1 MTWTVTSVTVTSVD
15 AKLYDS
21 PFSDYSSHQARNG
34 SKIRMAHA
42 NTLFTPTRTAE
53 ELIPR
58 SVPMP
63 SKEETMRFQLDAGK
77 MTNMIPGAQVD
88 LPKTS
93 LTSKDVPGV
102 PVSPQQTTPTP
113 VPVSTAP
120 SESYHTPR
128 WKGVRARTG
137 YMSDRKTERYHTPRW
152 RGVRARTGYMS
163 DRKTERFEKK
173 GKTALIIVLII
184 LVVLAIA
191 GVLIWKFWWMPKHQ
205 KKEPTTIKEKP
216 RINENDYIAPMVDG
230 AYLFGG
236 KKAVKAKKCS
246 CGKCPDCLKQKA
258 KKCSC
263 GKCPSCLRKKAKK
276 AKKSKGKK

>member
-1 MTWTVTSVTVTSVD
+1 MSWEVNSVNVNSVD

-42 NTLFTPTRTAE
+42 NTLFTPDRTAE

-63 SKEETMRFQLDAGK
+63 SKEETLRYQLDAGK
-77 MTNMIPGAQVD
+77 MTNMTPGAQVD

-102 PVSPQQTTPTP
+102 PVSPVPT
-113 VPVSTAP
+113 
-120 SESYHTPR
+120 SESYHTPK
-128 WKGVRARTG
+128 WQGVRARTG
-137 YMSDRKTERYHTPRW
+137 YMTDRKTERYHKPRW
-152 RGVRARTGYMS
+152 QGSRA
-163 DRKTERFEKK
+163 RKTERFEKK
-173 GKTALIIVLII
+173 GTAALIIVLII

-191 GVLIWKFWWMPKHQ
+191 GVLIWKFWWLPKHQ
-205 KKEPTTIKEKP
+205 KKEPTTINEKP

-230 AYLFGG
+230 AYLSGG
-236 KKAVKAKKCS
+236 KKAKKCS
-246 CGKCPDCLKQKA
+246 CGKCPYCLGQ
-258 KKCSC
+258 
-263 GKCPSCLRKKAKK
+263 K
-276 AKKSKGKK
+276 AKKSKSKGKK

>member
-1 MTWTVTSVTVTSVD
+1 MTWVVNSVNVNSVD

-42 NTLFTPTRTAE
+42 NTLFTPVRTAE

-63 SKEETMRFQLDAGK
+63 SKEETLRFQLDAGK

-102 PVSPQQTTPTP
+102 PVSPQPTTPTP
-113 VPVSTAP
+113 VPISTAP
-120 SESYHTPR
+120 SESYHTPK
-128 WKGVRARTG
+128 WQGVRARTG
-137 YMSDRKTERYHTPRW
+137 YMTDRKIERYHKPKW
-152 RGVRARTGYMS
+152 QGSRARTGYMT

-173 GKTALIIVLII
+173 ETTALIIILVI

-191 GVLIWKFWWMPKHQ
+191 GVLIWKFWWLPKHQ
-205 KKEPTTIKEKP
+205 KKEPKYTYDRVTTTIKEKP

-236 KKAVKAKKCS
+236 KKAKKCS
-246 CGKCPDCLKQKA
+246 CGKCPYCLGQKA
-258 KKCSC
+258 KKS
-263 GKCPSCLRKKAKK
+263 
-276 AKKSKGKK
+276 KKSKGKK

>member
-1 MTWTVTSVTVTSVD
+1 MTWVVNSVNVNSVD

-42 NTLFTPTRTAE
+42 NTLFTPVRTAE

-63 SKEETMRFQLDAGK
+63 SKEETLRFQLDAGK

-102 PVSPQQTTPTP
+102 PVSPQPTTPTP
-113 VPVSTAP
+113 VPISTAP
-120 SESYHTPR
+120 SESYHTPK
-128 WKGVRARTG
+128 WQGVRARTG
-137 YMSDRKTERYHTPRW
+137 YMT
-152 RGVRARTGYMS
+152 

-173 GKTALIIVLII
+173 ETTALIIILVI

-191 GVLIWKFWWMPKHQ
+191 GVLIWKFWWLPKHQ
-205 KKEPTTIKEKP
+205 KKEPKYTYDRVTTTIKEKP

-236 KKAVKAKKCS
+236 KKAKKCS
-246 CGKCPDCLKQKA
+246 CGKCPYCLGQKA
-258 KKCSC
+258 KKS
-263 GKCPSCLRKKAKK
+263 
-276 AKKSKGKK
+276 KKSKGKK